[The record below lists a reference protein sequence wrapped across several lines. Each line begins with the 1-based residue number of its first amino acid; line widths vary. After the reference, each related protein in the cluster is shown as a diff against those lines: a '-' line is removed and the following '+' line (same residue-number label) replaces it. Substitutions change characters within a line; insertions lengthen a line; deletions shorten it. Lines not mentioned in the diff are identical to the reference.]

1 MFNLKA
7 KTSLTL
13 AKTDSPDRNAWA
25 IFRDYLSLTKPE
37 ITFLVTISAFGG
49 FLLGSGA
56 IIDYTSLAALMI
68 GVALSSSGGAALNLF
83 VEREKDSQMKRTSN
97 RPLPAGR
104 ISPPIALALGC
115 ISSVVGLGLL
125 LLFTNPITCLLA
137 GSTIALYVFLY
148 TPLKQHSK
156 YNTLVGTIPGALPAL
171 GGWTAATGSFGAGG
185 WILFGILVVWQL
197 PHFFALAWMYRK
209 DYSRADFK
217 MLPVVEPDGSSTARQ
232 MLLAS
237 FFLLILSIL
246 PTLIGLTGMLYLVG
260 VAIVSTWLLYTS
272 AVFHRTLSNASAR
285 RVLKASILHIPVLV
299 FLIFLDRFV

>member
-1 MFNLKA
+1 MKA
-7 KTSLTL
+7 KTSLTI
-13 AKTDSPDRNAWA
+13 ATADSPGRNAWA

-56 IIDYTSLAALMI
+56 LVDFTSLIALLA

-83 VEREKDSQMKRTSN
+83 VEREKDSLMKRTSN

-104 ISPPIALALGC
+104 IHPFIALALGS
-115 ISSVVGLGLL
+115 ISSITGLL
-125 LLFTNPITCLLA
+125 LLFFFTNILTCILA
-137 GSTIALYVFLY
+137 ASTIALYVFLY
-148 TPLKQHSK
+148 TPLKQYTK
-156 YNTLVGTIPGALPAL
+156 YNTLIGTIPGALPAL
-171 GGWTAATGSFGAGG
+171 GGWTAATGSFGLGG
-185 WILFGILVVWQL
+185 WILFGILLAWQL

-217 MLPVVEPDGSSTARQ
+217 MLPVVEPQGHSTATQ

-237 FFLLILSIL
+237 AVLLILSIL
-246 PTLIGLTGMLYLVG
+246 PTIIGLTGSLYLIG
-260 VAIVSTWLLYTS
+260 ATLVSIWLLYTS
-272 AVFHRTLSNASAR
+272 VVFYRTLSNNSAR

-299 FLIFLDRFV
+299 LLIFLDRFL